1 MHNHH
6 AHYDY
11 PAHYLRVSVLFEKP
25 FWRDEIAESYFM
37 SDAFGGCCVYDETS
51 RVDGG
56 TFGVLGWLLAGEAA
70 LNMSNL
76 DDASLIDEVIS
87 SLPASLR
94 HGRELMIEGHV
105 HRWVGSV
112 NGWPGGYPAREP
124 DSRHVP
130 EPEEHADL
138 FVVGDYL
145 FDSTLNGV
153 MDSADT
159 VAEWIVEEMQDE

>member
-1 MHNHH
+1 MDRHH

-11 PAHYLRVSVLFEKP
+11 PAHYLRVSALFEKP
-25 FWRDEIAESYFM
+25 FWREQISGSYFM

-51 RVDGG
+51 RGDGVPY
-56 TFGVLGWLLAGEAA
+56 GVLGWLLAGESA
-70 LNMSNL
+70 LNLSNF
-76 DDASLIDEVIS
+76 SEPELIEQVID
-87 SLPASLR
+87 SLPPSLG
-94 HGRELMIEGHV
+94 HGRDLLLESHV

-112 NGWPGGYPAREP
+112 NGLPAGYPAREP
-124 DSRHVP
+124 DSRHLP
-130 EPEEHADL
+130 EPEEHDDL

-159 VAEWIVEEMQDE
+159 VAEWLIEELQQ

>member
-1 MHNHH
+1 MSNHH
-6 AHYDY
+6 DHYDY
-11 PAHYLRVSVLFEKP
+11 PAHYLRASVLFEKP
-25 FWRDEIAESYFM
+25 FWREQIAESYFM

-51 RVDGG
+51 RVDGT

-70 LNMSNL
+70 LSINNL
-76 DDASLIDEVIS
+76 DDAAIVEQVVDSLPS
-87 SLPASLR
+87 SLR
-94 HGRELMIEGHV
+94 NGRKLMLEGHV
-105 HRWVGSV
+105 HRWAGSV
-112 NGWPGGYPAREP
+112 NGLPAGYPAREP

-130 EPEEHADL
+130 EPEDHADL

-159 VAEWIVEEMQDE
+159 VAEWLIEEMTE